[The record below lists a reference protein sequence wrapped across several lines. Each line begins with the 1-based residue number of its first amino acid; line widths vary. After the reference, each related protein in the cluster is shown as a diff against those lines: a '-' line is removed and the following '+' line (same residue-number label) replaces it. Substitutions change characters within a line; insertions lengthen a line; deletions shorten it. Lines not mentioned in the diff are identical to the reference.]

1 METVLRELTM
11 QIKEIQEALRDEKLD
26 GWLFFDHHQRDPLA
40 YRILKLNPTRTMTRR
55 WYYLIPAQGEPKGLV
70 HAIESGALAGLPG
83 KTQIYSSWG
92 AQVDGIKSL
101 LSGCRRIAMQYS
113 PNCAIPYVSLVDG
126 GTLELVRSTGVE
138 VFTSANLVQLFEAR
152 WTAEQLEM
160 HLEAGRRVDRI
171 RAEAF
176 QSIGTA
182 LTANRTIN
190 EWQVNRFIRDGFE
203 KSGLVTDHGPIVG
216 VNANMSNPH
225 YEPGPEGSHE
235 IRKGDAVLID
245 MWAKLN
251 RPGAVF
257 YDITW
262 TGYCGAEPP
271 SAIQNVF
278 EVVRDARD
286 RAVERVQSAMRKN
299 ESIHGFDVDD
309 AARGYIKDKGFAEY
323 FLHRTGHSI
332 GEEVHGTGANMDNL
346 ETHDERRIIP
356 GTCFS
361 VEPGVYL
368 PEFGIRS
375 EVNVY
380 VGPGDA
386 RVTGEK
392 QQKLVA
398 IL

>member
-1 METVLRELTM
+1 M
-11 QIKEIQEALRDEKLD
+11 QIDDIQKALRDEKLD
-26 GWLFFDHHQRDPLA
+26 GWLFFDHHQRDLLA
-40 YRILKLNPTRTMTRR
+40 YRILKLNPSRTVTRR
-55 WYYLIPAQGEPKGLV
+55 WYYLIPANGEPKGLV
-70 HAIESGALAGLPG
+70 HAIESGVLAGLPG
-83 KTQIYSSWG
+83 KIQIYSSWA
-92 AQVDGIKSL
+92 AQLDGLKSL
-101 LSGCRRIAMQYS
+101 LAGCRRVAMQYS
-113 PNCAIPYVSLVDG
+113 PNCAIPYVSLVDA
-126 GTLELVRSTGVE
+126 GTLELVRGTGVE
-138 VFTSANLVQLFEAR
+138 VVTSANLVQLFEAR

-160 HLEAGRRVDRI
+160 HIEAGRRVDRI

-176 QSIGTA
+176 QTIGTM
-182 LTANRTIN
+182 LQANRTIN
-190 EWQVNRFIRDGFE
+190 EWQVNRFIREGFD

-225 YEPGPEGSHE
+225 YEPGPEGSRE

-245 MWAKLN
+245 MWAKLD

-262 TGYCGAEPP
+262 TGYCGADPP

-278 EVVRDARD
+278 EIVRDARD
-286 RAVERVQSAMRKN
+286 RAVERVQAAVRNK
-299 ESIHGFDVDD
+299 EGIHGFDVDD
-309 AARGYIKDKGFAEY
+309 AARGYIKEKGFAEY
-323 FLHRTGHSI
+323 FVHRTGHSI

-346 ETHDERRIIP
+346 ETHDERKIIP

-380 VGPGDA
+380 VSANEA

-398 IL
+398 IV

>member
-1 METVLRELTM
+1 M
-11 QIKEIQEALRDEKLD
+11 QIDDIQKALRDEKLD

-40 YRILKLNPTRTMTRR
+40 YRILKLNPSRTVTRR
-55 WYYLIPAQGEPKGLV
+55 WYYLIPANGEPKGLV
-70 HAIESGALAGLPG
+70 HAIESGVLAGLPG
-83 KTQIYSSWG
+83 KIQIYSSWA
-92 AQVDGIKSL
+92 AQVDGLKSL
-101 LSGCRRIAMQYS
+101 LAGCRRIAMQYS
-113 PNCAIPYVSLVDG
+113 PNCAIPYVSLVDA
-126 GTLELVRSTGVE
+126 GTLELVQGTGVE
-138 VFTSANLVQLFEAR
+138 VVTSANLVQLFEAR
-152 WTAEQLEM
+152 WTADQLEM

-176 QSIGTA
+176 QTIGTA
-182 LTANRTIN
+182 LKANRTIN
-190 EWQVNRFIRDGFE
+190 EWQVNRFIREGFE

-225 YEPGPEGSHE
+225 YEPASEGSRE

-245 MWAKLN
+245 MWAKLD

-262 TGYCGAEPP
+262 TGYCGADPP

-278 EVVRDARD
+278 EIVRDARD
-286 RAVERVQSAMRKN
+286 RAVERVQAAIRSQ
-299 ESIHGFDVDD
+299 EGIHGFDVDD
-309 AARGYIKDKGFAEY
+309 AARGYIKEKGFAEY
-323 FLHRTGHSI
+323 FVHRTGHSI

-346 ETHDERRIIP
+346 ETHDERKIIP

-380 VGPGDA
+380 VSANEA

-398 IL
+398 IV